1 MEDLHEAGGVPAVK
15 IFIEAR
21 IIAWRLFNSH
31 WKTLA
36 ENLAIV
42 PDLNDGQE
50 VIHEIQ
56 KSIKSHRKY
65 SNFIGNLA
73 EEGCVAKISGN
84 EGEYFEG
91 DAIVYENEYD
101 VITGVRGEVKPGNVV
116 VIRYCG
122 PKGGPGMPEMLKPT
136 SAIMGAGLGKV

>member
-1 MEDLHEAGGVPAVK
+1 VEIPNGRSTRSWWCSCSNE

-21 IIAWRLFNSH
+21 IIAWRLFNSD
-31 WKTLA
+31 WKNIA

-65 SNFIGNLA
+65 SNFIR
-73 EEGCVAKISGN
+73 K
-84 EGEYFEG
+84 
-91 DAIVYENEYD
+91 
-101 VITGVRGEVKPGNVV
+101 RGRLCCQN
-116 VIRYCG
+116 
-122 PKGGPGMPEMLKPT
+122 
-136 SAIMGAGLGKV
+136 